1 MKFIK
6 QNQTNGLRNCW
17 ININNIS
24 LVVERHDSDY
34 DIYLTG
40 DSRPCVVD
48 KETFEKIK
56 KELNLE

>member
-6 QNQTNGLRNCW
+6 QNQTDILRNCW
-17 ININNIS
+17 ININDIS
-24 LVVERHDSDY
+24 VIVEKPDGDY
-34 DIYLTG
+34 NIYLTG
-40 DSRPCVVD
+40 DSNPCTVD